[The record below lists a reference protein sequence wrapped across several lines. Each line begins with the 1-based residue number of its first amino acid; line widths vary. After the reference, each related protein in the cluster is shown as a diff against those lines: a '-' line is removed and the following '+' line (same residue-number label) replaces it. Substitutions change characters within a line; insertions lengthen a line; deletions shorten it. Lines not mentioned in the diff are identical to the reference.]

1 MINPKNPMFPIT
13 YGDIQVDSD
22 LRISDKVVEVLENKK
37 FQRHMTSVAGA
48 IVYLVT
54 ATSAKAIPPEVG
66 EAANE
71 MLNQVTQN
79 PTPGGVPAMPPIGQ
93 IQGKVPLPQASP
105 QVVIPAMPIEQQYL
119 IAAQQA
125 GKIGAGAI
133 NSPIV
138 QPTNPP
144 AYYIP
149 DKPKLVGS
157 RALNTVA
164 FTTAL
169 GVICLNAAWGE
180 PVAILMCSSGLVG
193 LAYQVGKKVVLFINK
208 NIK

>member
-1 MINPKNPMFPIT
+1 MINSKKPMFPIT

-22 LRISDKVVEVLENKK
+22 LRISDKVVEVLENKR

-48 IVYLVT
+48 IVYLAI
-54 ATSAKAIPPEVG
+54 ATSAKAVPPEVG

-79 PTPGGVPAMPPIGQ
+79 GATGGVPAMPPIGQ
-93 IQGKVPLPQASP
+93 IQGQVPLPQANP
-105 QVVIPAMPIEQQYL
+105 QVFIPAMPIEQQHL

-144 AYYIP
+144 SFYIP
-149 DKPKLVGS
+149 DKPKLVVP
-157 RALNTVA
+157 RAVNTVA

-193 LAYQVGKKVVLFINK
+193 LAYHVGKEVVLFMAK
-208 NIK
+208 SIK